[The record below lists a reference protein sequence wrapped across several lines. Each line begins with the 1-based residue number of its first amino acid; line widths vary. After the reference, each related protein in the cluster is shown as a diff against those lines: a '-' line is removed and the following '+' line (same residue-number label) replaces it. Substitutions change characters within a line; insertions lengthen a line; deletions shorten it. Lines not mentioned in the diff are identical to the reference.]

1 MPMTCDLQDKSVEI
15 PNVLEKAM
23 HVLNRQWLSGLVNES
38 LLSLEAEFFA
48 AQKCKQI
55 EKLRGL
61 LNEGTHG
68 EVLAVFFLLLNIDH
82 ALKTRILL
90 MDPGNK
96 KRIARFV
103 MDLRHELVVS
113 FFCSDQS
120 VAQFVQE
127 CRDGYCIS

>member
-38 LLSLEAEFFA
+38 LQSLEAEFFA
-48 AQKCKQI
+48 AQPCAQI
-55 EKLRGL
+55 EKLRAL
-61 LNEGTHG
+61 LREATHG
-68 EVLAVFFLLLNIDH
+68 ELLAVFFLLLNIDH

-90 MDPGNK
+90 MDAANK
-96 KRIARFV
+96 KRIARFL
-103 MDLRHELVVS
+103 MDLRHELVVV

-120 VAQFVQE
+120 VALFVQA
-127 CRDGYCIS
+127 CGDGYCIS